1 LFEKQLGNRHAAIFL
16 TAFLFSA
23 LHMQFYGFFPRF
35 VLGVG
40 FRGLMS
46 TSELKNYDSVIGLL
60 GVSLENGVVLGYSYD
75 WMISQVGAN
84 TKGSHE
90 FSLRYQFLAGN
101 EGSRGRRSRSPKFG
115 CYDNF

>member
-1 LFEKQLGNRHAAIFL
+1 MFPSWPTTKKQGV
-16 TAFLFSA
+16 FSQ
-23 LHMQFYGFFPRF
+23 LDLNTQTKYDSF

-90 FSLRYQFLAGN
+90 FSLRYQFLAGDQS
-101 EGSRGRRSRSPKFG
+101 SRGRRSRFPPLG